1 MLYLESERTIIRNL
15 KEEDLDPFVLYRS
28 DPSVVKYQGYEVFN
42 KKSAFEFIL
51 SQKEAGLHLI
61 GNWMQFAIIE
71 KASNQLIGD
80 CAVRLRDGKMKSAE
94 IGCTISPLRQKCGY
108 ANEAL
113 GTLSDYLFRK
123 SGIKRIHAVVDAENR
138 ASVNLM
144 ERLNFKKE
152 GEEIVKFKGQ
162 WCKEFKFVLEGNL

>member
-15 KEEDLDPFVLYRS
+15 KEEDLDNFVFYRS
-28 DPSVVKYQGYEVFN
+28 DPSVAKYQGYEVLN

-51 SQKEAGLHLI
+51 SQKEAGLHLT
-61 GNWMQFAIIE
+61 GYWMQFAIVE
-71 KASNQLIGD
+71 KASNLLIGD
-80 CAVRLRDGKMKSAE
+80 CAVRLKEEKMKLAE
-94 IGCTISPLRQKCGY
+94 IGCTISPLHQKCGY

-113 GTLSDYLFRK
+113 GALSDYLFHK
-123 SGIKRIHAVVDAENR
+123 TGVKKIHAVVDSENM

-162 WCKEFKFVLEGNL
+162 WCKEFKFILEGNI